1 MDFDLHTHS
10 TYSDGHLLKTM
21 ARKADKLGL
30 KKLGVA
36 DHCNVSERTEM
47 KLQKKELGFNL
58 DQTYK
63 RRKQALESVNKDY
76 NVEILDAVEMDYH
89 PDDEEEIIEFMR
101 TANFQY
107 SIGSVHHIENVNIQV
122 ESYFESFSK
131 SKKRE
136 VVEKYFEMQR
146 KLIESEM
153 FEIVSHI
160 DLIERNKNLRNMAT
174 REDHMKVI
182 EALKRSD
189 TVPEIN
195 AGRVNRGLEEFH
207 PTPDFLKLFKKED
220 IPVTLGTDSHGP
232 RDLEERTPQMREKIE
247 KEGLQVV
254 TPEIREFKPK

>member
-1 MDFDLHTHS
+1 MDFDFHTHS

-21 ARKADKLGL
+21 ARRADKLGL
-30 KKLGVA
+30 EKLGVT

-63 RRKQALESVNKDY
+63 LRKEALKSINKEFD
-76 NVEILDAVEMDYH
+76 VEILDAVEMDYN
-89 PDDEEEIIEFMR
+89 PDDEDEIIEFMKM
-101 TANFQY
+101 AEFQY

-131 SKKRE
+131 SKKRG

-160 DLIERNKNLRNMAT
+160 DLIERNKHLRGMAT
-174 REDHMKVI
+174 TEDYMKVV
-182 EALKRSD
+182 EALKKSS
-189 TVPEIN
+189 TIPEVN
-195 AGRVNRGLEEFH
+195 AGRVNRGLKEFH
-207 PTPDFLKLFKKED
+207 PTHSFMDLFKKHD
-220 IPVTLGTDSHGP
+220 IPITVGTDSHGP
-232 RDLEERTPQMREKIE
+232 RDLEERTPKIREKIE
-247 KEGLQVV
+247 KEGLELT
-254 TPEIREFKPK
+254 TPEIREFKPR